1 MNFGLTL
8 LKADSSVLVSSDSFG
23 IVFVDLM
30 AVSPGVSATRS
41 FPAFAGRTFKTLSG
55 SLAQLSYPGGVP
67 TVSVNGADFK
77 KIEKIYIFSL

>member
-1 MNFGLTL
+1 MKYGLTL
-8 LKADSSVLVSSDSFG
+8 YKPDGTVLVRSESFG

-30 AVSPGVSATRS
+30 VITPGMTAVRA
-41 FPAFAGRTFKTLSG
+41 FPAFTGRTFKTLSG

-67 TVSVNGADFK
+67 TVSVDGSEFK